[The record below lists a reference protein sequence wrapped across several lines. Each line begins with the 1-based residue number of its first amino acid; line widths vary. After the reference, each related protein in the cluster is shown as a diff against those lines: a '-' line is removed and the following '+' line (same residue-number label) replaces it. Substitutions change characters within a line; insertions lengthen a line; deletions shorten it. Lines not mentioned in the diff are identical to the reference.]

1 VLHLLY
7 ATANCETV
15 QVLMLSQGASK
26 VNVGLVVQQDDL
38 SRAVRALHSYFFEA
52 DSSVAA
58 AIKQRAT
65 AAAAA
70 AA

>member
-1 VLHLLY
+1 
-7 ATANCETV
+7 
-15 QVLMLSQGASK
+15 MLSQGASK